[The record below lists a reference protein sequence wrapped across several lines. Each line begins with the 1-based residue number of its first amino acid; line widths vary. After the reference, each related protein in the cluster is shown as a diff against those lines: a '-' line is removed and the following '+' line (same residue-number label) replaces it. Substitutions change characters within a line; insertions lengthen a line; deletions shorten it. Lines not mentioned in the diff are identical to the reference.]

1 VRVKH
6 LYTLLGLLTLPLVSW
21 AQDDLLA
28 ELDAIAPPPPKAYVY
43 ATFKGTRVINQQSVE
58 LPAAGVGQFVIG
70 HRFGALNDQPL
81 YNLFGLDVA
90 QIRFEYS
97 YSPVKWLNV
106 GAGRSSG
113 SKTYDGFAKVRFTRQ
128 SSGSGFNWPVTTAYY
143 TNATIV
149 TTPFSDGFDHYFTD
163 RMAYTHQFLVA
174 RKFNEAFSFQ
184 IAPTLVH
191 FNLVEKATDKNDR
204 LGIAFGG
211 RYKLT
216 QRMALTGEYMLRADR
231 GAWEN
236 DPYANALSIGVDIE
250 TGGHVFQFHLTNA
263 RSMADPQ
270 WMMQTPGQW
279 GKGDIF
285 LGFNITRVFTHVAPE
300 L

>member
-1 VRVKH
+1 MKPIFFA
-6 LYTLLGLLTLPLVSW
+6 LSLGLALSAW

-28 ELDAIAPPPPKAYVY
+28 ELDAIAPPAPKTYAF
-43 ATFKGTRVINQQSVE
+43 ATFKGTRIINQQSVE

-70 HRFGALNDQPL
+70 HRFGALNDKPL

-97 YSPVKWLNV
+97 YSPVKWLNF

-128 SSGSGFNWPVTTAYY
+128 SRGPGFNWPVTTAYY
-143 TNATIV
+143 TSATIV
-149 TTPFSDGFDHYFTD
+149 TTPFSDGFDHFFTD
-163 RMAYTHQFLVA
+163 RMAYTHQLLVA
-174 RKFNEAFSFQ
+174 RKMNEALSLQ
-184 IAPTLVH
+184 VAPTLVH
-191 FNLVEKATDKNDR
+191 FNLVQTAAESNDQWGVA
-204 LGIAFGG
+204 LGG

-216 QRMALTGEYMLRADR
+216 QRMALTADYLVR
-231 GAWEN
+231 TN
-236 DPYANALSIGVDIE
+236 PLDQTHNPLSLGIDIE

-270 WMMQTPGQW
+270 WMMQTPGDW
-279 GKGDIF
+279 TKGDIF
-285 LGFNITRVFTHVAPE
+285 LGFNITRVFTHKAPDYR
-300 L
+300 